1 MCIINLTASGVTSL
15 VFCNFFYNISL
26 CSLLATS
33 SSTTAEA
40 LRTYFLSV
48 LLLCA
53 SASASDSTQVA
64 FLCHRLSRLA
74 QLYFYEYHL
83 LLQILLLRILLMIF
97 SPLSCVVWCS
107 SISTSIYYLHLQ
119 QFFTYY
125 CCIFLS
131 FSRSF
136 FFLSP
141 KWRMPSAATDL
152 HTTTVTAAKNYR
164 TLSSLCCHG
173 DAAAAMV
180 FASSLRMPLLLPPLL
195 HATIIA
201 TPATTAIA
209 TTLFYSYYC

>member
-64 FLCHRLSRLA
+64 LPPFVSLGTALFLRVSSTLTDTFITYSVNDFFPFILCYLVQLHIYEHLLSTFTAIFYVLL
-74 QLYFYEYHL
+74 LYFP
-83 LLQILLLRILLMIF
+83 F
-97 SPLSCVVWCS
+97 
-107 SISTSIYYLHLQ
+107 
-119 QFFTYY
+119 
-125 CCIFLS
+125 FLS
-131 FSRSF
+131 LF

-180 FASSLRMPLLLPPLL
+180 FASSLRMPLFLPPLL